1 MCMFVETRKGGVGG
15 KNRERDGGKVQSHL
29 IKRKVKSMRKNDRQT
44 GRYKDIQSL
53 KTKDSREDEKEVEKN
68 NNKQIKKKQQRK
80 HLLIMES
87 CNIIAV

>member
-44 GRYKDIQSL
+44 ERQAGT
-53 KTKDSREDEKEVEKN
+53 KTYNHSKQKTAEKM
-68 NNKQIKKKQQRK
+68 KKK
-80 HLLIMES
+80 
-87 CNIIAV
+87 